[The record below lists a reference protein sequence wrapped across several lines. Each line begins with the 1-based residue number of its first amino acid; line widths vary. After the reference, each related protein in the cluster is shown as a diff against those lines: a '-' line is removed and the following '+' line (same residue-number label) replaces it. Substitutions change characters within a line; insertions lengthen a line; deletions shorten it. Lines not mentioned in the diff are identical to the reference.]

1 MAEKPTSL
9 LPAEID
15 GLTFSSDDGQTLIN
29 ELQLNL
35 QSEAISAIMGPNGA
49 GKSLLLRLLHG
60 LVSPTSGT
68 IRWGGHS
75 MNDAIRRRQAM
86 VFQRPVMLRRSVAA
100 NIDFALKLRGTQ
112 SLTSTTGAR
121 RGRSRGPCEP
131 TGKIPFRRRTAR
143 LALARALAT
152 ETGRPFWMNRQ
163 PTSIRLRPPPSKT
176 SSKAAEKSGTK
187 IVLVSHDL
195 GQARRLVMRSYSC
208 TAVALSNKLPHEF
221 FESPNSQQ
229 GRDFLAGVLVL

>member
-15 GLTFSSDDGQTLIN
+15 GLTFSSEDGQTLIN
-29 ELQLNL
+29 ELKLNL

-60 LVSPTSGT
+60 LISPTSGT

-112 SLTSTTGAR
+112 S
-121 RGRSRGPCEP
+121 PE
-131 TGKIPFRRRTAR
+131 
-143 LALARALAT
+143 
-152 ETGRPFWMNRQ
+152 
-163 PTSIRLRPPPSKT
+163 
-176 SSKAAEKSGTK
+176 
-187 IVLVSHDL
+187 H
-195 GQARRLVMRSYSC
+195 SC
-208 TAVALSNKLPHEF
+208 SL
-221 FESPNSQQ
+221 QQ
-229 GRDFLAGVLVL
+229 